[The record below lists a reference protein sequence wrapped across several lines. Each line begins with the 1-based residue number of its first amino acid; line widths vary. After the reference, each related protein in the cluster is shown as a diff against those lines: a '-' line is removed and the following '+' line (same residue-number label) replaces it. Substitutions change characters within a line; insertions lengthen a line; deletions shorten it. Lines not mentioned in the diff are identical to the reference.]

1 MHNAIGTEDGVMDD
15 MRAPSVTVLYAVTI
29 YGITRHILTHE
40 DAVVDDNG
48 VVGMGSST
56 SHTGSTSDDG
66 GVKAFAARKGKDD
79 YNHTQCQG
87 GSQ

>member
-1 MHNAIGTEDGVMDD
+1 MDD

-48 VVGMGSST
+48 VVGMGSGT
-56 SHTGSTSDDG
+56 SHTGSTSGNG
-66 GVKAFAARKGKDD
+66 GVKAFAARKGKEC

>member
-1 MHNAIGTEDGVMDD
+1 MDD
-15 MRAPSVTVLYAVTI
+15 MCAPSVTVLYAVTI
-29 YGITRHILTHE
+29 YGITRHILTNE

-56 SHTGSTSDDG
+56 SHTGSTSGDG
-66 GVKAFAARKGKDD
+66 RVKAFAARKGKEC

>member
-1 MHNAIGTEDGVMDD
+1 MDD

-48 VVGMGSST
+48 VVGVGSGT

-79 YNHTQCQG
+79 YNHTQCQDE
-87 GSQ
+87 SQ